1 MIYYVPVVVIIAA
14 VKYTIETILIQRAF
28 IQSNKTEMETEKIKL
43 NAVCAALNISA
54 SI

>member
-1 MIYYVPVVVIIAA
+1 MILCTSCSRHRGGKIH
-14 VKYTIETILIQRAF
+14 TIKAILIQRAF
-28 IQSNKTEMETEKIKL
+28 MQSNKTEMETKKIKL